1 MPPVSKQGQW
11 GLIPP
16 EMGSPPRKFWAPL
29 TFPAKFLIYPPG
41 KAYLGNALR
50 GLLRNIM

>member
-1 MPPVSKQGQW
+1 MRAALRSRGSAGSAW

-16 EMGSPPRKFWAPL
+16 EMGFPPL
-29 TFPAKFLIYPPG
+29 NFPAKFLIYPPG

-50 GLLRNIM
+50 GLLRNIT